1 MNPKKQNL
9 QSTLAYWSP
18 EIYKQLFF
26 SKCCC
31 SVAKSCPILCSPMD
45 CSTPGTSVLHPG
57 FTQIHVHWVCDAINH
72 LILWSPLFLLLSIF
86 PSIRVFSN
94 ESVFHIRWP
103 KYWIFFG
110 NSPSNEYSGLI
121 SFKIDWFDVLAVQ
134 GALKSLLQH
143 TSKAFKIVYQIC
155 PIQCITSVLISYFGK
170 TEYRNWV
177 FDIMVKYSSE
187 PLSVSC
193 LWNCISKS

>member
-1 MNPKKQNL
+1 MSNSLRPHGL
-9 QSTLAYWSP
+9 QHPRLLCPPPWV
-18 EIYKQLFF
+18 
-26 SKCCC
+26 C
-31 SVAKSCPILCSPMD
+31 SNSCPLSQWCYLTISSSDPPF
-45 CSTPGTSVLHPG
+45 SFYFESFPASG
-57 FTQIHVHWVCDAINH
+57 F
-72 LILWSPLFLLLSIF
+72 
-86 PSIRVFSN
+86 FSN

-110 NSPSNEYSGLI
+110 SSLSNEYSGLI

-134 GALKSLLQH
+134 GALESLLQH
-143 TSKAFKIVYQIC
+143 NSKAFKIMYQIC
-155 PIQCITSVLISYFGK
+155 PIQCITSVLINHFGK

-177 FDIMVKYSSE
+177 FHIMVNYSSE